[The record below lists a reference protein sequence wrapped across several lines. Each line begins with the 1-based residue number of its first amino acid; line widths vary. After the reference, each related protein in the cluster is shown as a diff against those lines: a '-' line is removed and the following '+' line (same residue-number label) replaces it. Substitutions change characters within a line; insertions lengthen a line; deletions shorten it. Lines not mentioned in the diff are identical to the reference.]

1 MPLPIP
7 GASGTSNQPLAKPS
21 SDEQAPAP
29 DEEKEEEKEEEEEE
43 EEEEDVR
50 ALISFNLRT

>member
-1 MPLPIP
+1 LPLPIP
-7 GASGTSNQPLAKPS
+7 GASGTSNQQLAKPS

-29 DEEKEEEKEEEEEE
+29 DEEKEEEEEEE

-50 ALISFNLRT
+50 ALISFNSRT